1 MTARQRFL
9 PASATE
15 TLAWIAFRFVAIAS
29 FAIVLRVLLT
39 VAGAPIARWYY
50 LAIGFSILALLISLR
65 QLATLPTRIAFIG
78 AIVLVGFM
86 LIGLGSPW
94 NSRDR
99 FLRRF
104 EQVRIGM
111 SQQEVSAIMQ
121 GYMQGTGIASFS
133 NVTTINAG
141 PSTFVNAPAASQL
154 APQQCEV
161 YRHSTSGLWNAD
173 WGTVCYSDRRVVKT
187 EFSPD

>member
-1 MTARQRFL
+1 M
-9 PASATE
+9 
-15 TLAWIAFRFVAIAS
+15 
-29 FAIVLRVLLT
+29 
-39 VAGAPIARWYY
+39 RWYY
-50 LAIGFSILALLISLR
+50 LAFAFSILALLVSLG
-65 QLATLPTRIAFIG
+65 QLATLPTRVAVLG
-78 AIVLVGFM
+78 AITLVGLM

-99 FLRRF
+99 FLRSF

-111 SQQEVSAIMQ
+111 SRQEVGAIMR
-121 GYMQGTGIASFS
+121 GYIQGTGIANFR

-141 PSTFVNAPAASQL
+141 LSTYPNAPAASQL

-161 YRHSTSGLWNAD
+161 YRHSTIGLWNAD
-173 WGTVCYSDRRVVKT
+173 WGTVCYSSGTVVKK